1 MKLPTFFQVTR
12 SAVVDTKLG
21 LFFSLGDS
29 QASRDTCMGPV
40 FKDWSLGSR

>member
-12 SAVVDTKLG
+12 SAVVDMKLG

-29 QASRDTCMGPV
+29 HGDTCVGPV
-40 FKDWSLGSR
+40 FKGWSLGSR